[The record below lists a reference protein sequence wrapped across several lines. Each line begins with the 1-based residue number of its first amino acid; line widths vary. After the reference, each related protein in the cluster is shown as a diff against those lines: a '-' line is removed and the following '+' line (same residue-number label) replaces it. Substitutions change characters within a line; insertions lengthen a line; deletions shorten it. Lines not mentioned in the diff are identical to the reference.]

1 MYLPEKLGREFL
13 PNLLKRSDFLVYLMN
28 SPRVIVLILSF
39 NGKLLLDDSIA
50 TYLANDYPKFS
61 VVVIDNG
68 STDGSREYIEQ
79 NYPKVKVLRTEVNLK
94 YSGGFNFGMQYAF
107 NEKNA
112 DYVLVTNNDVK
123 ADSRV
128 ISELVKT
135 AETDPMI
142 GFVTGKVYYFDRPD
156 MLQTVGKHEDPIR
169 WNGEHIGNREKDSGQ
184 YDRVAERVF
193 ADDIFTLVRRSVYEK
208 LGGYDTTFAFQAEEY
223 DWQARAKKLGFKIYY
238 TPFAKIWHKESMTI
252 GKNSAFKA
260 YYDARNPMLVILK
273 HKSADFFRVYFWYHF
288 KRGVFRTSLISLKQ
302 LKPAVFFAI
311 WRGFISGLFWGF
323 SNKRFSTNHFFKLS
337 K

>member
-1 MYLPEKLGREFL
+1 
-13 PNLLKRSDFLVYLMN
+13 MN

-39 NGKLLLDDSIA
+39 NGKHLLNDSIA
-50 TYLANDYPKFS
+50 TYLANDYPNFS
-61 VVVIDNG
+61 VIVIDNG
-68 STDGSREYIEQ
+68 STDGSKEYVVQ

-123 ADSRV
+123 ADCRV

-135 AETDPMI
+135 AQTDTMI

-156 MLQTVGKHEDPIR
+156 VLQTVGKHEDPVR
-169 WNGEHIGNREKDSGQ
+169 WNGEHIGNREKDTGQ
-184 YDRVAERVF
+184 YDHVVERIF

-208 LGGYDTTFAFQAEEY
+208 VGGYDTTFAFQAEEY
-223 DWQARAKKLGFKIYY
+223 DWQARAKKMGFKIYY
-238 TPFAKIWHKESMTI
+238 TPFAKIWHKDSMTI

-260 YYDARNPMLVILK
+260 FYDARNPMLVILK
-273 HKSADFFRVYFWYHF
+273 HKSPNYFRVYFWQHF
-288 KRGVFRTSLISLKQ
+288 KVDVVRSSLVSLKQ
-302 LKPAVFFAI
+302 VRPAVSFAI
-311 WRGFISGLFWGF
+311 WRGFVSGLIWGLKSKSF
-323 SNKRFSTNHFFKLS
+323 TCSHFIKSS